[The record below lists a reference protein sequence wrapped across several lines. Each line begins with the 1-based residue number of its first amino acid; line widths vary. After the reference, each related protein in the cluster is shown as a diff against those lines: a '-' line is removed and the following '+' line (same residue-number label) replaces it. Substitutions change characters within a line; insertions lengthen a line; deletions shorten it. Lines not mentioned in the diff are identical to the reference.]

1 MEKKYKVFKWTFL
14 FFLVIFL
21 TLYFSQLTG
30 YYEFKNYQKMSLTQ
44 DQIAQFEPDIKDGKQ
59 VDIKDYV
66 VNTDKDYQ
74 NKFSKTGL
82 KLSTGISD
90 LVKNSVAKIFGTIAG
105 FVTEQKKKSIEKKFG
120 YDRIELDTGGFVWKR
135 KV

>member
-44 DQIAQFEPDIKDGKQ
+44 DQIAQFEQDIKDGKQ